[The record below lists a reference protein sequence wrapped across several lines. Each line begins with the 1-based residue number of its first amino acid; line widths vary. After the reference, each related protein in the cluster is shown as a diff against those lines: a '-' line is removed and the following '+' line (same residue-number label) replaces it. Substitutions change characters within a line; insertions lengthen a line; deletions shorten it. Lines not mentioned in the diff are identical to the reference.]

1 MILDALTD
9 AVFDTLRILPFLF
22 AAFLALEAIEHYSNQ
37 LSNRLLTSVGK
48 AGPFA
53 GALLGCIPQCG
64 FSAAAAN
71 LYSGGLL
78 SLGTLLAVFLSTSDE
93 AVFILLAHPGNGKTV
108 ISLLVLKAAIG
119 MTAGFLIDLLFRKRK
134 KEKHIEDMCRT
145 CGCKDGNGILRP
157 AFIHTARLAVY
168 LLAFTFCLN
177 IVLSFAGVEQLAR
190 ILGKDT
196 LLQPFIAALLGMIP
210 NCAASVLI
218 TELYLS
224 GSLSFGAA
232 LAGLCAGAG
241 IGPVVL
247 FRSNHAPRENIAI
260 LLLLYGCAV
269 IAGIILGGVS

>member
-1 MILDALTD
+1 MILDALLD
-9 AVFDTLRILPFLF
+9 AALDTLRILPFLF

-37 LSNRLLTSVGK
+37 FSNRLLAGVGK
-48 AGPFA
+48 AGPLV
-53 GALLGCIPQCG
+53 GAVLGCVPQCG

-71 LYSGGLL
+71 LYSAGLI
-78 SLGTLLAVFLSTSDE
+78 SLGTLIAVFLSTSDE

-108 ISLLVLKAAIG
+108 VSLLALKTGIG
-119 MTAGFLIDLLFRKRK
+119 MAAGFLLDMLFRNRK
-134 KEKHIEDMCRT
+134 KDMHIGEMCKT
-145 CGCKDGNGILRP
+145 CGCSDESGILRP
-157 AFIHTARLAVY
+157 AFVHTARLAAY

-177 IVLSFAGVEQLAR
+177 LALSFVGVERLAE

-218 TELYLS
+218 TELYLA

-232 LAGLCAGAG
+232 IAGLCAGAG

-247 FRSNHAPRENIAI
+247 FRSNHSVRENLII

-269 IAGIILGGVS
+269 IAGLILGGV

>member
-1 MILDALTD
+1 MILDALRD
-9 AVFDTLRILPFLF
+9 AVLDTLRILPFLF

-37 LSNRLLTSVGK
+37 FSNRLLARVGK
-48 AGPFA
+48 AGPLV
-53 GALLGCIPQCG
+53 GAALGCVPQCG

-93 AVFILLAHPGNGKTV
+93 AVFILLAHPGNEKTV
-108 ISLLVLKAAIG
+108 VRMLVLKMGIG
-119 MTAGFLIDLLFRKRK
+119 MTAGFLIDILFRGKK
-134 KEKHIEDMCRT
+134 KEKHIEEMCKT
-145 CGCKDGNGILRP
+145 CGCSDGNGIFRP

-168 LLAFTFCLN
+168 LFAFTFCLN
-177 IVLSFAGVEQLAR
+177 LVLAFAGVERFAE

-224 GSLSFGAA
+224 GTLSFGAA

-247 FRSNHAPRENIAI
+247 FRSNHSPRENAGI

-269 IAGIILGGVS
+269 IAGIILGGV